1 MKEINVIKFVANA
14 SEELTKYSTAISEAP
29 TYECARQ
36 IGNRMLGY
44 IDCMITL
51 SNGMICK
58 ENNGITVM
66 LDEVEQEWI
75 VKTYQAMIDKAD
87 ELKVDNE
94 IIWKLLEKRDEYRA

>member
-1 MKEINVIKFVANA
+1 MKEINIFKFVANA

-58 ENNGITVM
+58 ENNEITPM
-66 LDEVEQEWI
+66 LDELEQEWI
-75 VKTYQAMIDKAD
+75 VKTYQAMINKAF
-87 ELKVDNE
+87 ELKVDDS
-94 IIWKLLEKRDEYRA
+94 ITWKLMEKRDEYRA